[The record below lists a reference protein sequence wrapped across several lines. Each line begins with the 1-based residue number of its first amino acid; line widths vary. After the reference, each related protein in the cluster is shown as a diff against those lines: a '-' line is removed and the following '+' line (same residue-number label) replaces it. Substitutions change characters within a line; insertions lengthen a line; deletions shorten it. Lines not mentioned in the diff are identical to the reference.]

1 MLWWQGPGFLLD
13 KDGRWPLEEAEKQQ
27 QVAAMVVL
35 DDIQDSSLLNVVD
48 YERYSKF
55 KRLVQV
61 VEVLLGVLERLK
73 KMRFRS
79 RQCEAE

>member
-1 MLWWQGPGFLLD
+1 MLWWQGPGFLLE